1 MFRALTIWAAV
12 VLSSGPAALT
22 VPNTSP
28 AGIAA
33 ASASPQPSPN
43 DSSGYD
49 VEAERQ
55 LLEMAN
61 EARAQAGVPPLQMD
75 DGLTQAARQH
85 SAVMAE
91 QQQLSHQF
99 PGEPFLTQRL
109 AATSSLH
116 LDRAGE
122 NVSYSPSVFQ
132 SEEGLM
138 HSPEHRENILNP
150 AYNIAGF
157 GVMRRGYIL
166 YVTQDFGHGLPS
178 YSAQQAEQIVE
189 QNVAHMRS
197 GFTLPQLHSM
207 DKTPAQDSACTMA
220 RADTIN
226 TATPP
231 GRYVLRYTTMQ
242 PESLP
247 ASAARAVQDPAARGL
262 AVGTCYARTATYPNG
277 VYWVALV
284 FY

>member
-12 VLSSGPAALT
+12 VLSSGPAAIIA
-22 VPNTSP
+22 SD
-28 AGIAA
+28 ASAAIAA
-33 ASASPQPSPN
+33 ASASVQPSPN
-43 DSSGYD
+43 NSSGYD

-55 LLEMAN
+55 LFEMAN
-61 EARAQAGVPPLQMD
+61 EARTQAGVSPLQMD
-75 DGLTQAARQH
+75 EGLTQAARQH
-85 SAVMAE
+85 SAVMADR
-91 QQQLSHQF
+91 QQLSHQF
-99 PGEPFLTQRL
+99 SGELFLTQRL

-189 QNVAHMRS
+189 QNVAHMRR
-197 GFTLPQLHSM
+197 GFTLPQLHPM
-207 DKTPAQDSACTMA
+207 DKSPAQDSACTMA

-226 TATPP
+226 TTTPP

-242 PESLP
+242 PETLP

-277 VYWVALV
+277 VYWVELV